1 MISDTRSQLL
11 LTACHD
17 STSRRYAVFDDRLTT
32 VTRVSFVT
40 LGEKIACHIEEKSET
55 RELDVTI
62 SKLSE
67 ASSQLGTILRDAG
80 VVNDSQQITHIG
92 LRVTAPSAYF
102 MRDRLIDDEYI
113 AALERTR
120 HLAPHHVALALEEI
134 ESLRTHYPDTTL
146 VGISDSAFHATKP
159 NYTWNYG
166 INIHD
171 ADKYDIKRFGYH
183 GIAVAA
189 SIDALWNAGKLPPK
203 VIVCHLGSESSVTG
217 VFHGRSIDT
226 TTGFSPHEGLMSAT
240 SSGTLDVVAADA
252 LKTQLSLDDAQFE
265 DYLGTKSGL
274 SGLADEPSIE
284 KLFEREA
291 DGNHMAHL
299 GLTTYIH
306 TIHKAIGSMIVAMNG
321 CDLLV
326 FSGEIGEHSAAL
338 RKRITAHLQCM
349 DFTLDG
355 ELNDG
360 TTEPTKPVFINQQ
373 AKSRPIVVI
382 PTDEARYMA
391 SHIQKIL

>member
-1 MISDTRSQLL
+1 MDLAPQRRAPAGPAVFFGVPGTDVVSRRLPFTATNAARRQPMFATNRSLQDPR
-11 LTACHD
+11 AMRRR
-17 STSRRYAVFDDRLTT
+17 TSRNSR
-32 VTRVSFVT
+32 
-40 LGEKIACHIEEKSET
+40 
-55 RELDVTI
+55 
-62 SKLSE
+62 
-67 ASSQLGTILRDAG
+67 
-80 VVNDSQQITHIG
+80 
-92 LRVTAPSAYF
+92 
-102 MRDRLIDDEYI
+102 
-113 AALERTR
+113 
-120 HLAPHHVALALEEI
+120 
-134 ESLRTHYPDTTL
+134 
-146 VGISDSAFHATKP
+146 
-159 NYTWNYG
+159 

-171 ADKYDIKRFGYH
+171 ADKNDIKRFGYH

-274 SGLADEPSIE
+274 SGLADESSIE

-338 RKRITAHLQCM
+338 RKRLTAHLQCM